1 MAIGVYFHPASMD
14 AARYGETVK
23 RLQAAG
29 AGEPDGRLY
38 HVCFGSGDTLQVFDI
53 WDSQENF
60 ERFGEALMPILQDLG
75 LGDTQPMIEPV
86 HNIIIP
92 ARSAAAAARR

>member
-1 MAIGVYFHPASMD
+1 MTIGVYFHPSSMD
-14 AARYGETVK
+14 AAKYAETVK

-38 HVCFGSGDTLQVFDI
+38 HVCFGSGTGLQVFDV

-60 ERFGEALMPILQDLG
+60 ERFGEALLPILQELG

-86 HNIIIP
+86 HNIIAP
-92 ARSAAAAARR
+92 ARSAAVAAPR